1 MKKLVSAVVVLFA
14 NLAFAEEAT
23 TQAVAVAAKT
33 GPGDAVYFGLAAAVA
48 IAFAAL
54 GGALGQ
60 GKVASAA
67 MEGIG
72 RNPNAKDKMQTP
84 MILGLVFIETIVLF
98 GLVVAFSILGLAK

>member
-1 MKKLVSAVVVLFA
+1 MKKMITAVIVLLS
-14 NLAFAEEAT
+14 NIAFAEEVT
-23 TQAVAVAAKT
+23 NAVAVTASGPSDKIYYGFAA
-33 GPGDAVYFGLAAAVA
+33 ALAIGLAA
-48 IAFAAL
+48 F
-54 GGALGQ
+54 GGAVGQ

-98 GLVVAFSILGLAK
+98 GVVVAFSILDS

>member
-1 MKKLVSAVVVLFA
+1 MKKLLTAVIVLMS
-14 NLAFAEEAT
+14 NVAFAEEVANT
-23 TQAVAVAAKT
+23 VAVVATAPSDKI
-33 GPGDAVYFGLAAAVA
+33 YYGLAAAVA

-60 GKVASAA
+60 AKVASAA

-72 RNPNAKDKMQTP
+72 RNPNSKDKMQTP

-98 GLVVAFSILGLAK
+98 GVVVAFSILGLAQ